1 MEHKN
6 NEKMKILQIHTKMVS
21 GGIEAIVCNLVN
33 EMSKS
38 HDVTLC
44 TIFQPTEKDVFYRRL
59 DEKVK
64 RITIGK
70 KHFGFSIKEIW
81 KIYRVIL
88 QGHYDIVHI
97 HGCFQYYFLAIA
109 LLHSKIKFVYT
120 IHSDAKKEN
129 QTWDWRLFNLK
140 KYMFAHR
147 WMRPV
152 TISEA
157 SQKSFEDLYHCESHL
172 IFNGIAKSKIASIK
186 NNVIDGLRKTNNTKI
201 FIHAGRISTPKNQLV
216 LCKVFRQLV
225 AKQKDV
231 VLVIAGSPE
240 EKAIYESIKPYFSDR
255 IVYLGERN
263 DIAELMSHADAF
275 CLPSLWEGLPVTLLE
290 ALSVGCIPICSP
302 VGGIVNVIKSGENGL
317 LSKDS
322 SESEYLKTVIS
333 FLNMT
338 DEERVSLKEN
348 ALKSFEK
355 YDIKNCVNQYLKVYS
370 V

>member
-1 MEHKN
+1 
-6 NEKMKILQIHTKMVS
+6 MKILHIHTKMVS

-33 EMSKS
+33 EMSKT

-44 TIFQPTEKDVFYRRL
+44 TIFQPTEDDVFYRKL
-59 DEKVK
+59 DENVK
-64 RITIGK
+64 KITIGK

-81 KIYRVIL
+81 KIYRVIS
-88 QGHYDIVHI
+88 QGHYDVVHI

-109 LLHSKIKFVYT
+109 LLHSKVKFVYT
-120 IHSDAKKEN
+120 IHSDARKEN
-129 QTWDWRLFNLK
+129 QAWDWRLFKLK

-147 WMRPV
+147 WMWPV

-157 SQKSFEDLYHCESHL
+157 SQQSFEELYHCNSHL
-172 IFNGIAKSKIASIK
+172 IFNGIAKNKTEIS
-186 NNVIDGLRKTNNTKI
+186 NDNVIDRLRKSKDTKI
-201 FIHAGRISTPKNQLV
+201 FIHAGRISKPKNQLV
-216 LCKVFRQLV
+216 LCRVFKQLV
-225 AKQKDV
+225 ANGKDV

-255 IVYLGERN
+255 IIYIGERN

-302 VGGIVNVIKSGENGL
+302 VGGIVNVIESGKNGL

-322 SESEYLKTVIS
+322 SESEYLKTVNA

-338 DEERVSLKEN
+338 DDEQTLMKES
-348 ALKSFEK
+348 ALMSFEK
-355 YDIKNCVNQYLKVYS
+355 YDIKNCAYQYLKVYS
-370 V
+370 E

>member
-1 MEHKN
+1 MS
-6 NEKMKILQIHTKMVS
+6 NEMKILHIHTKMVS

-33 EMSKS
+33 EMSKT

-44 TIFQPTEKDVFYRRL
+44 TIFQPTEDDVFYRKL

-64 RITIGK
+64 KITIGK

-81 KIYRVIL
+81 KIYRVIS
-88 QGHYDIVHI
+88 QGHYDVVHI

-109 LLHSKIKFVYT
+109 LLHSKVKFVYT
-120 IHSDAKKEN
+120 IHSDARREN
-129 QTWDWRLFNLK
+129 QVWDWRLFKLK

-147 WMRPV
+147 WMWPV

-157 SQKSFEDLYHCESHL
+157 SQQSFEELYHCNSHL
-172 IFNGIAKSKIASIK
+172 IFNGIAKNKTEVSN
-186 NNVIDGLRKTNNTKI
+186 NNVIDRLRTSKDTKV
-201 FIHAGRISTPKNQLV
+201 FIHAGRISKPKNQLV
-216 LCKVFRQLV
+216 LCRVFKQLV
-225 AKQKDV
+225 ANGKDV

-255 IVYLGERN
+255 IIYLGERN

-302 VGGIVNVIKSGENGL
+302 VGGIVNVIESGKNGL

-322 SESEYLKTVIS
+322 SESEYLKTVNA

-338 DEERVSLKEN
+338 DDEQALMKES

-355 YDIKNCVNQYLKVYS
+355 YDIKNCAYQYLKVYS
-370 V
+370 E

>member
-1 MEHKN
+1 MS
-6 NEKMKILQIHTKMVS
+6 NEMKILHIHTKMVS

-33 EMSKS
+33 EMSKTD
-38 HDVTLC
+38 DVTLC
-44 TIFQPTEKDVFYRRL
+44 TIFQPTEDDVFYRKL

-64 RITIGK
+64 KITIGK

-81 KIYRVIL
+81 KIYRVIS
-88 QGHYDIVHI
+88 QGHYDVVHI

-109 LLHSKIKFVYT
+109 LLHSKVKFIYT
-120 IHSDAKKEN
+120 IHSDARKEN
-129 QTWDWRLFNLK
+129 QVWDWRLFKLK

-147 WMRPV
+147 WMWPV

-157 SQKSFEDLYHCESHL
+157 SQQSFEELYHCNSHL
-172 IFNGIAKSKIASIK
+172 IFNGIAKNKTEISN
-186 NNVIDGLRKTNNTKI
+186 NNVIDRLRKSKDTKV
-201 FIHAGRISTPKNQLV
+201 FIHAGRISKPKNQLV
-216 LCKVFRQLV
+216 LCRVFKQLV
-225 AKQKDV
+225 ANGKDV

-240 EKAIYESIKPYFSDR
+240 EKAIYESIKSYFSDR
-255 IVYLGERN
+255 IIYLGERN

-302 VGGIVNVIKSGENGL
+302 VGGIVNVIESGKNGL

-322 SESEYLKTVIS
+322 SESEYLKTVNT
-333 FLNMT
+333 FLNMAD
-338 DEERVSLKEN
+338 DEQTLMKES

-355 YDIKNCVNQYLKVYS
+355 YDIKNCAYQYLKVYS
-370 V
+370 E

>member
-1 MEHKN
+1 
-6 NEKMKILQIHTKMVS
+6 MVS

-33 EMSKS
+33 EMSKA

-44 TIFQPTEKDVFYRRL
+44 TIFQPTEDDVFYRKL
-59 DEKVK
+59 DENVK
-64 RITIGK
+64 KITIGK

-81 KIYRVIL
+81 KIYRVIS
-88 QGHYDIVHI
+88 QGHYDVVHI

-109 LLHSKIKFVYT
+109 LLHSKVKFVYT
-120 IHSDAKKEN
+120 IHSDARKEN
-129 QTWDWRLFNLK
+129 QAWDWRLFKLK

-147 WMRPV
+147 WMWPV

-157 SQKSFEDLYHCESHL
+157 SQQSFEELYHCKSHL
-172 IFNGIAKSKIASIK
+172 IFNGIAKNKTELSN
-186 NNVIDGLRKTNNTKI
+186 NNVINRLRKSKDTKV
-201 FIHAGRISTPKNQLV
+201 FIHAGRISKPKNQLV
-216 LCKVFRQLV
+216 LCRVFKQLV
-225 AKQKDV
+225 ANGKDV

-255 IVYLGERN
+255 IIYLGERN

-302 VGGIVNVIKSGENGL
+302 VGGIVNVIESGKNGL

-322 SESEYLKTVIS
+322 SESEYLKTVNA

-338 DEERVSLKEN
+338 DDEQALMKES

-355 YDIKNCVNQYLKVYS
+355 YDIKNCAYQYLKVYS
-370 V
+370 E

>member
-1 MEHKN
+1 MS
-6 NEKMKILQIHTKMVS
+6 NEMKILHIHTKMVS

-33 EMSKS
+33 EMSKT

-44 TIFQPTEKDVFYRRL
+44 TIFQPTEDDVFYRKL

-64 RITIGK
+64 KITIGK

-81 KIYRVIL
+81 KIYRVIS
-88 QGHYDIVHI
+88 QGHYDVVHI

-109 LLHSKIKFVYT
+109 LLHSKVKFVYT
-120 IHSDAKKEN
+120 IHSDARKEN
-129 QTWDWRLFNLK
+129 QAWDWRLFKLK

-147 WMRPV
+147 WMCPV

-157 SQKSFEDLYHCESHL
+157 SQQSFEELYHCNSHL
-172 IFNGIAKSKIASIK
+172 IFNGIAKNKTEIS
-186 NNVIDGLRKTNNTKI
+186 NDNVIDRLRKSKETKV
-201 FIHAGRISTPKNQLV
+201 FIHAGRISKPKNQLV
-216 LCKVFRQLV
+216 LCRVFKQLV
-225 AKQKDV
+225 ANGKDV
-231 VLVIAGSPE
+231 VLIIAGSPE
-240 EKAIYESIKPYFSDR
+240 EKAIYESVKPYFSDR
-255 IVYLGERN
+255 IIYLGERN

-302 VGGIVNVIKSGENGL
+302 VGGIVNVIESGKNGL

-322 SESEYLKTVIS
+322 SESEYLKTVNA

-338 DEERVSLKEN
+338 DDEQALMKES

-355 YDIKNCVNQYLKVYS
+355 YDIKNCAYQYLKVYS
-370 V
+370 E

>member
-1 MEHKN
+1 
-6 NEKMKILQIHTKMVS
+6 MVS

-33 EMSKS
+33 EMSKT

-44 TIFQPTEKDVFYRRL
+44 TIFQPTEDDVFYRKL

-64 RITIGK
+64 KITIGK

-81 KIYRVIL
+81 KIYRVIS
-88 QGHYDIVHI
+88 QGHYDVVHI

-109 LLHSKIKFVYT
+109 LLHSKVKFVYT
-120 IHSDAKKEN
+120 IHSDARKEN
-129 QTWDWRLFNLK
+129 QVWDWRLFKLK

-147 WMRPV
+147 WMWPV

-157 SQKSFEDLYHCESHL
+157 SQQSFEELYHCNSHL
-172 IFNGIAKSKIASIK
+172 IFNGIAKNKTEVSN
-186 NNVIDGLRKTNNTKI
+186 NNVIDRLRTSKDTKV
-201 FIHAGRISTPKNQLV
+201 FIHAGRISKPKNQLV
-216 LCKVFRQLV
+216 LCRVFKQLV
-225 AKQKDV
+225 ANGKDV

-255 IVYLGERN
+255 IIYLGERN

-275 CLPSLWEGLPVTLLE
+275 CLPSLWEGLPITLLE

-302 VGGIVNVIKSGENGL
+302 VGGIVNVIESGKNGL

-322 SESEYLKTVIS
+322 SESEYLKTVNA

-338 DEERVSLKEN
+338 DDEQALMKES

-355 YDIKNCVNQYLKVYS
+355 YDIKNCAYQYLKVYS
-370 V
+370 E

>member
-1 MEHKN
+1 
-6 NEKMKILQIHTKMVS
+6 MVS

-33 EMSKS
+33 EMSKT

-44 TIFQPTEKDVFYRRL
+44 TIFQPTEDDVFYRKL
-59 DEKVK
+59 DENVK
-64 RITIGK
+64 KITIGK

-81 KIYRVIL
+81 KIYRVIS
-88 QGHYDIVHI
+88 QGHYDVVHI

-109 LLHSKIKFVYT
+109 LLHSKVKFVYT
-120 IHSDAKKEN
+120 IHSDARKEN
-129 QTWDWRLFNLK
+129 QAWDWRLFKLK

-147 WMRPV
+147 WMWPV

-157 SQKSFEDLYHCESHL
+157 SQQSFEELYHCNSHL
-172 IFNGIAKSKIASIK
+172 IFNGIAKNKTEIS
-186 NNVIDGLRKTNNTKI
+186 NDNVIDRLRKSKDTKI
-201 FIHAGRISTPKNQLV
+201 FIHAGRISKPKNQLV
-216 LCKVFRQLV
+216 LCRVFKQLV
-225 AKQKDV
+225 ANGKDV

-255 IVYLGERN
+255 IIYIGERN

-302 VGGIVNVIKSGENGL
+302 VGGIVNVIESGKNGL

-322 SESEYLKTVIS
+322 SESEYLKTVNA

-338 DEERVSLKEN
+338 DDEQTLMKES
-348 ALKSFEK
+348 ALMSFEK
-355 YDIKNCVNQYLKVYS
+355 YDIKNCAYQYLKVYS
-370 V
+370 E

>member
-1 MEHKN
+1 
-6 NEKMKILQIHTKMVS
+6 MVS
-21 GGIEAIVCNLVN
+21 RGIEAIVCNLVN
-33 EMSKS
+33 EMSKT

-44 TIFQPTEKDVFYRRL
+44 TIFQPTEDDVFYRKL
-59 DEKVK
+59 DENVK
-64 RITIGK
+64 KITIGK

-81 KIYRVIL
+81 KIYRVIS
-88 QGHYDIVHI
+88 QGHYDVVHI

-109 LLHSKIKFVYT
+109 LLHSKVKFVYT
-120 IHSDAKKEN
+120 IHSDARKEN
-129 QTWDWRLFNLK
+129 QAWDWRLFKLK

-147 WMRPV
+147 WMWPV

-157 SQKSFEDLYHCESHL
+157 SQQSFEKLYHCNSHL
-172 IFNGIAKSKIASIK
+172 IFNGIAKNKTELSN
-186 NNVIDGLRKTNNTKI
+186 NNVINRLRKSKDTKI
-201 FIHAGRISTPKNQLV
+201 FIHAGRISKPKNQLV
-216 LCKVFRQLV
+216 LCRVFKQLV
-225 AKQKDV
+225 ANGKDV

-255 IVYLGERN
+255 IIYLGERN

-302 VGGIVNVIKSGENGL
+302 VGGIVNVIESGKNGL

-322 SESEYLKTVIS
+322 SESEYLKTVNA

-338 DEERVSLKEN
+338 DDEQALMKES

-355 YDIKNCVNQYLKVYS
+355 YDIKNCAYQYLKVYS
-370 V
+370 E

>member
-1 MEHKN
+1 
-6 NEKMKILQIHTKMVS
+6 MVS

-33 EMSKS
+33 EMSKT

-44 TIFQPTEKDVFYRRL
+44 TIFQPTEDDVFYRKL

-64 RITIGK
+64 KITIGK

-81 KIYRVIL
+81 KIYRVIS
-88 QGHYDIVHI
+88 QGHYDVVHI

-109 LLHSKIKFVYT
+109 LLHSKVKFVYT
-120 IHSDAKKEN
+120 IHSDARKEN
-129 QTWDWRLFNLK
+129 QVWDWRLFKLK

-147 WMRPV
+147 WMWPV

-157 SQKSFEDLYHCESHL
+157 SQQSFEELYHCKSHL
-172 IFNGIAKSKIASIK
+172 IFNGIAKNKTELSN
-186 NNVIDGLRKTNNTKI
+186 NNVINRLRKSKDTKV
-201 FIHAGRISTPKNQLV
+201 FIHAGRISKPKNQLV
-216 LCKVFRQLV
+216 LCRVFKQLV
-225 AKQKDV
+225 ANGKDV

-240 EKAIYESIKPYFSDR
+240 EKAIYESIEPYFSDR
-255 IVYLGERN
+255 IIYLGERN

-302 VGGIVNVIKSGENGL
+302 VGGIVNVIESGKNGL

-322 SESEYLKTVIS
+322 SESEYLKTVNA

-338 DEERVSLKEN
+338 DDEQALMKES

-355 YDIKNCVNQYLKVYS
+355 YDIKNCAYQYLKVYS
-370 V
+370 E

>member
-1 MEHKN
+1 MS
-6 NEKMKILQIHTKMVS
+6 NEMKILHIHTKMVS

-33 EMSKS
+33 EMSKTN
-38 HDVTLC
+38 DVTLC
-44 TIFQPTEKDVFYRRL
+44 TIFQPTEDDVFYRKL

-64 RITIGK
+64 KITIGK

-81 KIYRVIL
+81 KIYRAIS
-88 QGHYDIVHI
+88 QGHYDVVHI

-109 LLHSKIKFVYT
+109 LLHSKVKFVYT
-120 IHSDAKKEN
+120 IHSDARKEN
-129 QTWDWRLFNLK
+129 QVWDWRLFKLK

-147 WMRPV
+147 WMWPV

-157 SQKSFEDLYHCESHL
+157 SQQSFEELYHCNSHL
-172 IFNGIAKSKIASIK
+172 IFNGIAKNKTEVSN
-186 NNVIDGLRKTNNTKI
+186 NNVIDRLRTSKDTKV
-201 FIHAGRISTPKNQLV
+201 FIHAGRISKPKNQLV
-216 LCKVFRQLV
+216 LCRVFKQLV
-225 AKQKDV
+225 ANGKDV

-255 IVYLGERN
+255 IIYLGERN

-275 CLPSLWEGLPVTLLE
+275 CLPSLWEGLPITLLE

-302 VGGIVNVIKSGENGL
+302 VGGIVNVIESGKNGL

-322 SESEYLKTVIS
+322 SESEYLKTVNA

-338 DEERVSLKEN
+338 DDEQALMKES

-355 YDIKNCVNQYLKVYS
+355 YDIKNCAYQYLKVYS
-370 V
+370 E

>member
-1 MEHKN
+1 
-6 NEKMKILQIHTKMVS
+6 MKILHIHTKMVS

-33 EMSKS
+33 EMSKT

-44 TIFQPTEKDVFYRRL
+44 TIFQPTEDDVFYRKL

-64 RITIGK
+64 KITIGK

-81 KIYRVIL
+81 KIYRVIS
-88 QGHYDIVHI
+88 QGHYDVVHI

-109 LLHSKIKFVYT
+109 LLHSNVKFVYT
-120 IHSDAKKEN
+120 IHSDARKEN
-129 QTWDWRLFNLK
+129 QAWDWRLFKLK

-147 WMRPV
+147 WMWPV

-157 SQKSFEDLYHCESHL
+157 SQQSFEELYHCKSHL
-172 IFNGIAKSKIASIK
+172 IFNGIAKNKTELSN
-186 NNVIDGLRKTNNTKI
+186 NNVINRLRKSKDTKV
-201 FIHAGRISTPKNQLV
+201 FIHAGRISKPKNQLV
-216 LCKVFRQLV
+216 LCRVFKQLV
-225 AKQKDV
+225 ANGKDV

-255 IVYLGERN
+255 IIYLGERN

-302 VGGIVNVIKSGENGL
+302 VGGIVNVIESGKNGL

-322 SESEYLKTVIS
+322 SESEYLKTVNT

-338 DEERVSLKEN
+338 DDEQALMKES

-355 YDIKNCVNQYLKVYS
+355 YDIKNCAYQYLKVYS
-370 V
+370 E